1 MLSMQFFLNQ
11 GCLYLFLARC
21 FSLSV
26 RMVEPVFS
34 LSEGFL
40 SVSVSVFCVVLLFV
54 PARLT
59 LGTVRITP

>member
-1 MLSMQFFLNQ
+1 
-11 GCLYLFLARC
+11 
-21 FSLSV
+21 
-26 RMVEPVFS
+26 MVEPVFS